1 MSRNLETRIERLES
15 LANDPLTNFF
25 HELTCQFA
33 ASQNMPAPDK
43 QHDVD
48 NALKQLAGYLPN

>member
-1 MSRNLETRIERLES
+1 MSKNLETRIERLES
-15 LANDPLTNFF
+15 LANDPLTGFF
-25 HELTCQFA
+25 YELTCQFA

>member
-1 MSRNLETRIERLES
+1 MSKNLETRIERLES

-25 HELTCQFA
+25 HELTVRFA

-48 NALKQLAGYLPN
+48 NALKQLSGYLPN